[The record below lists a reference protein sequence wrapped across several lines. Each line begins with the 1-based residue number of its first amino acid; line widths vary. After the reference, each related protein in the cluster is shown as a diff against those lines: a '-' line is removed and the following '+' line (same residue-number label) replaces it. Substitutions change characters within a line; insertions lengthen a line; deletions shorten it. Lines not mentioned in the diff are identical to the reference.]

1 MGYTQDSF
9 IKIERKELQQAIKEK
24 DTFFFEKV
32 WQYDYFDLYY
42 KKKLKFADIPSQLLL
57 MNNDFYLFWK
67 RGDWGIEYS
76 FIVTDD
82 GFTLELFDNV
92 SRKFYKLIVIKK
104 SYDYFVFFNRGK
116 KDYFIPKEC
125 SNCSFEIFEIS
136 NP

>member
-104 SYDYFVFFNRGK
+104 SDDYFVFFNRGK